1 MNLPRTNPIY
11 FLLPATLAC
20 CHAFMLPVAAPPNA
34 IVYDAAGMTTWDML
48 SAGAMMNI
56 AALVIN
62 MVAINTYGTYIF
74 GLDTVPAWANRT
86 VAVGGVYIGHGL
98 DHIGHNVHVGE

>member
-34 IVYDAAGMTTWDML
+34 IVYDAAGMTTTDML
-48 SAGAMMNI
+48 SAGVVMNI
-56 AALVIN
+56 AALAVN
-62 MVAINTYGTYIF
+62 MVSINTYGTYLF
-74 GLDTVPAWANRT
+74 GLDTFPAWANHT
-86 VAVGGVYIGHGL
+86 ASGAGADIGL
-98 DHIGHNVHVGE
+98 